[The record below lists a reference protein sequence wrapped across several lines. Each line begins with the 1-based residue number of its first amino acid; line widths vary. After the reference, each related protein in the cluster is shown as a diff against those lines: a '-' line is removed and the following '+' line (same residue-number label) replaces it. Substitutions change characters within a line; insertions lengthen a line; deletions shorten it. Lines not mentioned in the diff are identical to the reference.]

1 MNKREYLDSFL
12 NYVSKIYDYN
22 KSKDKTFMITSDAVY
37 SLLVHYNTKEESILP
52 YFNRWI
58 ERFKTRPGIEVFK
71 NNPKE
76 YFCRFCN
83 GKVDNLNA
91 IKLYISL
98 NTHNLDSN
106 VTRLFDFVRSNNI
119 THASKVASRLRNDL
133 IVIRVNKKEDAKAI
147 IDFVNQDEEI
157 KKELI
162 NPSPVNALYK
172 GVGIARDGNYSYN
185 EEICKVIAQ
194 LLNKNIKLNASI
206 FSNYLNQMSN
216 NVKDPELK
224 VIYKIGSSC
233 FKENTLDSI
242 CKIEKQNIKSE
253 KPLYDCI
260 DATYKKYGEEQV
272 EIALYKYITE
282 NEDKYFTRG
291 NNNLRANLRASLTSN
306 DVLEIITNT
315 IGKNDNLSD
324 LIKMFVNYRYADEIS
339 NKKEYQIKDENTY
352 YDSLKTIYLS
362 EGYSSLVKKVNKD
375 YETNRDIID
384 RIIWMAY
391 PETDAKMIIEYRK
404 NKLIGYVIANLV
416 KGYIDI
422 QEDTNYKR

>member
-1 MNKREYLDSFL
+1 MCRRRKFFT
-12 NYVSKIYDYN
+12 V
-22 KSKDKTFMITSDAVY
+22 
-37 SLLVHYNTKEESILP
+37 
-52 YFNRWI
+52 
-58 ERFKTRPGIEVFK
+58 
-71 NNPKE
+71 PK
-76 YFCRFCN
+76 
-83 GKVDNLNA
+83 L
-91 IKLYISL
+91 
-98 NTHNLDSN
+98 
-106 VTRLFDFVRSNNI
+106 
-119 THASKVASRLRNDL
+119 
-133 IVIRVNKKEDAKAI
+133 AK
-147 IDFVNQDEEI
+147 
-157 KKELI
+157 
-162 NPSPVNALYK
+162 
-172 GVGIARDGNYSYN
+172 
-185 EEICKVIAQ
+185 
-194 LLNKNIKLNASI
+194 
-206 FSNYLNQMSN
+206 
-216 NVKDPELK
+216 
-224 VIYKIGSSC
+224 
-233 FKENTLDSI
+233 
-242 CKIEKQNIKSE
+242 NIKSE